1 MQTQQLKLSL
11 FQTHLQI
18 FHRMDRLL
26 IVLKQMLF
34 GAGQTLLDQLPT
46 FSSKTMKELTD
57 LYEFRVNSLSLY
69 IIRIPLYLMFRV
81 LVYRQC
87 PRLNKETG

>member
-69 IIRIPLYLMFRV
+69 IIYYIECLKYFLPAMSPF
-81 LVYRQC
+81 
-87 PRLNKETG
+87 E

>member
-18 FHRMDRLL
+18 FHRMDHLL

-69 IIRIPLYLMFRV
+69 LVPNSAFLLGYYLFQRIIHPY
-81 LVYRQC
+81 
-87 PRLNKETG
+87 

>member
-46 FSSKTMKELTD
+46 FSSKTMKELKD

-69 IIRIPLYLMFRV
+69 IDIYYIECLKYLF
-81 LVYRQC
+81 
-87 PRLNKETG
+87 TGNVPV